1 MIIDVARITT
11 AVGDLRL
18 HRSVVLLAHWQP
30 QAFLHHQLLVL
41 HSQILD
47 RIAHSLVDLP
57 RQGRRSVPPR
67 RLLSQQVHID
77 LIFHDRADA
86 LRLREHMLISGEKI
100 RILRVVN
107 CSVLNAADGPP

>member
-1 MIIDVARITT
+1 M
-11 AVGDLRL
+11 
-18 HRSVVLLAHWQP
+18 LL
-30 QAFLHHQLLVL
+30 L

-67 RLLSQQVHID
+67 RLLPQQVHIN
-77 LIFHDRADA
+77 LIFHDRANP

-107 CSVLNAADGPP
+107 CSVLNAADGSSGRSHIEHARAMCHKFAFLILNRQFRNHHLRSAH